1 MWSRNSRQNICGD
14 LGCDAQMRL
23 PRWATIET
31 RQKCCGW
38 KGVEERDVMM
48 SARAS
53 VAHMVSGASAAECGD
68 ELTRGLV
75 RQDKLG
81 CVGEGLT

>member
-1 MWSRNSRQNICGD
+1 
-14 LGCDAQMRL
+14 MRL

-38 KGVEERDVMM
+38 KGVEERDMMM

-53 VAHMVSGASAAECGD
+53 VAHRVRGASAAGRRGMNDD
-68 ELTRGLV
+68 ERVTI
-75 RQDKLG
+75 
-81 CVGEGLT
+81 